1 MKKRDTPRRPARLQV
16 TPIRELLDGPAL
28 LNRIWPDERSRPS
41 LRWLRTQQK
50 FGIVPVVRCGR
61 RALFCPGQV
70 RDAIQQRFTV
80 LPKAWGREGGTAWDL
95 PALGTLTDAVGLLN
109 WLNAALRL
117 RRSLRWLREQQRA
130 RSLPFVKLGAR
141 VFFSAEQVRFVLE
154 RVGDRDGARRFR
166 RDNELST
173 DLHQREGKLVT
184 IRIPW
189 FLCTSKIYVRSDID
203 PNVKIFTPRT
213 VGTASVATGVK

>member
-1 MKKRDTPRRPARLQV
+1 MKTRTTTSCSAPTKST

-28 LNRIWPDERSRPS
+28 LTRLWPDERSQPS
-41 LRWLRTQQK
+41 MRWLRAQQK
-50 FGIVPVVRCGR
+50 LGTLPVVRCGR

-80 LPKAWGREGGTAWDL
+80 LPKAWVREGGTAWDL

-117 RRSLRWLREQQRA
+117 RRSLRWLRDQQRA
-130 RSLPFVKLGAR
+130 RTVPYMKLGAR

-154 RVGDRDGARRFR
+154 HATERDALRRSRLCNCDRALG
-166 RDNELST
+166 T
-173 DLHQREGKLVT
+173 DPHRREGKLVT

-189 FLCTSKIYVRSDID
+189 FRTSNDLRSQ
-203 PNVKIFTPRT
+203 RH
-213 VGTASVATGVK
+213 